1 MSAFEQTKTEF
12 TFVSARPQLAELNTR
27 LQQTCPDYRM
37 TLEPYRFVNTT
48 TMAVYDPE
56 SSKST
61 YDIILC
67 LNKDSRCIS
76 SVVGRYNASL
86 RSMELLSK
94 TEPEYEGRKFNLYL
108 RTVFIWLMTYSR
120 PSVAKIFSHSMNP
133 ISTYAMYKHFGATNQ
148 ELIEFIG
155 PRNLTPETF
164 TLTEAKEFHTYY
176 KEQHDQDAKNNA
188 ETKFEEML
196 NHGIELIIDLGQI
209 PEDEVECMSR
219 EEQVSVIFGKT
230 EDEAIEDIK
239 SNMDGYAITLM
250 IEISD
255 NDSINDTM
263 REILLDKL
271 RSMKIDCSDKDPVAK
286 RTRAAKHGKE
296 STCKRPRGGAKTKK
310 AKKSK
315 KSKSRKSRQ
324 R

>member
-1 MSAFEQTKTEF
+1 MSAFEQKKTEF

-37 TLEPYRFVNTT
+37 TLEPYRFVNTD

-133 ISTYAMYKHFGATNQ
+133 ISTYAMYKHFGATNDV
-148 ELIEFIG
+148 LDYWAKIHTPNKTPEFFTIQDA
-155 PRNLTPETF
+155 RTFHEYYKSTITQTPETAMLELENMIDNSLDILSEEDKPDPIP
-164 TLTEAKEFHTYY
+164 T
-176 KEQHDQDAKNNA
+176 A
-188 ETKFEEML
+188 ETITDEVCEML
-196 NHGIELIIDLGQI
+196 
-209 PEDEVECMSR
+209 
-219 EEQVSVIFGKT
+219 FGKSKAET
-230 EDEAIEDIK
+230 IQFIMETMN
-239 SNMDGYAITLM
+239 SYAITLAIHFTDENRESIKERM
-250 IEISD
+250 YTKLGSISIICMD
-255 NDSINDTM
+255 DANQQ
-263 REILLDKL
+263 L
-271 RSMKIDCSDKDPVAK
+271 AK
-286 RTRAAKHGKE
+286 NPK
-296 STCKRPRGGAKTKK
+296 PGGAKTKK
-310 AKKSK
+310 AKKAKKAK